1 MTGRGARLSL
11 APDHAWIPPHS
22 HRELT
27 IDRPRIRPATAADAP
42 LLTALARRAKASWG
56 YPAAWL
62 EQWEAELTIAPEY
75 IAAHRVFVAAWD
87 GRIVGCCALEDHG
100 EHWMLEHV
108 WIEPASQGRGIGR
121 SLVEY
126 ALAVVS
132 AVRPGAVRLAADPF
146 ALPFY
151 HRLGARV
158 VGERPAPMP
167 GAPARTLAML
177 AFDVPGFGASDA
189 AAGSV
194 VPFN

>member
-1 MTGRGARLSL
+1 MERPAYSRGRPHART
-11 APDHAWIPPHS
+11 PQPF

-27 IDRPRIRPATAADAP
+27 VERPRIRPATAADAP
-42 LLTALARRAKASWG
+42 PLTALARRAKASWG

-62 EQWEAELTIAPEY
+62 EQWLVELTIAPEY
-75 IAAHRVFVAAWD
+75 IAAHRVFVAAWGD
-87 GRIVGCCALEDHG
+87 TLVGCCALEDHSD
-100 EHWMLEHV
+100 HWMLEHV

-151 HRLGARV
+151 YRLGARV

-177 AFDVPGFGASDA
+177 VFDVPGFGASDSA
-189 AAGSV
+189 VDSV
-194 VPFN
+194 MPFH